1 MYVFV
6 FPVIYEHTPVLC
18 HPIPYVRSSQDEAWR
33 QHWLWNGS
41 KNSVICINLSSFL
54 PLVFF
59 QAALPSDSSN
69 IIYFSAFHVAPGF
82 DFFVFIIH
90 NWLDVVFISPI
101 FFAGG
106 TAFIF
111 LFDPRFCKL
120 RALQEL
126 CWLEWDGGFIHL
138 SFSAV
143 WHPEDQDM
151 AKYLDKEPPGN
162 FSYHG
167 SRSHG

>member
-59 QAALPSDSSN
+59 SSSSSIRFQQHNLFLCFPCGPWVWLLCGYNPQLIRCGVYISYILCRRDSLYFPFWSQVLQAESTAGALL
-69 IIYFSAFHVAPGF
+69 VKMGWG
-82 DFFVFIIH
+82 IH
-90 NWLDVVFISPI
+90 SPELFCCLTPRRSGHGQI
-101 FFAGG
+101 FGQG
-106 TAFIF
+106 TTREF
-111 LFDPRFCKL
+111 
-120 RALQEL
+120 
-126 CWLEWDGGFIHL
+126 
-138 SFSAV
+138 
-143 WHPEDQDM
+143 
-151 AKYLDKEPPGN
+151 
-162 FSYHG
+162 
-167 SRSHG
+167 